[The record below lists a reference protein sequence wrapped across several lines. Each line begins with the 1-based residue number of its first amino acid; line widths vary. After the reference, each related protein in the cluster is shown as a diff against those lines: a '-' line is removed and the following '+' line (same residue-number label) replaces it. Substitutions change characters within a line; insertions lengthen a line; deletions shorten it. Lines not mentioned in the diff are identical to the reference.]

1 MRLIWLSKEGLT
13 VYTSSACDGLWRVA
27 VIVLAVVEG
36 EKLNARRSLYATS
49 RDDIR
54 DRGTARDRGETAVGL
69 VDDHMAIVAKN
80 DVFLIILKCREFGE
94 K

>member
-1 MRLIWLSKEGLT
+1 M
-13 VYTSSACDGLWRVA
+13 YTSSACDGLWRFA
-27 VIVLAVVEG
+27 VIDLAVVEG

-69 VDDHMAIVAKN
+69 EDDHMAISAKMTY
-80 DVFLIILKCREFGE
+80 F
-94 K
+94 